1 MTRNS
6 LCRPCRPAGS
16 RSRLAGWVLL
26 VLFLALMVTVPFARV
41 PLDNTEVLLPAYAT
55 AVLMSE
61 LITSA
66 LLFVLFS
73 IQRSRALL
81 VLAVGYLF
89 TALMIVPWV
98 LTFPGV
104 FGTVGPARR
113 RASGYGLYRGGP
125 ARGIS
130 AFRAGLCGAEVS
142 VRRGYARSGA

>member
-1 MTRNS
+1 MLKPVGEMPDDQKFLVSTV
-6 LCRPCRPAGS
+6 PPS
-16 RSRLAGWVLL
+16 REQTRLAAWVLL

-89 TALMIVPWV
+89 TALMMQMPAV
-98 LTFPGV
+98 LG
-104 FGTVGPARR
+104 R
-113 RASGYGLYRGGP
+113 RASEDECDALSFHESDMG
-125 ARGIS
+125 
-130 AFRAGLCGAEVS
+130 CDC
-142 VRRGYARSGA
+142 